1 MWVGKMT
8 KRNYNPNKDGIKI
21 NTINITMLILCCILC
36 AGVFVSAFRLRTKYN
51 TIIENMSKYARCT
64 QAVND
69 FRDTSDFLTNQVRLF
84 LVQQDV
90 SYAEKYFNEYY
101 VAKNRVR
108 SS

>member
-1 MWVGKMT
+1 MN
-8 KRNYNPNKDGIKI
+8 KRYYNPNKDGIKI

-36 AGVFVSAFRLRTKYN
+36 AGVFLSAFRIRSKYN
-51 TIIENMSKYARCT
+51 AIIENMSKYARCT

-90 SYAEKYFNEYY
+90 TYAEKYSFLQ
-101 VAKNRVR
+101 
-108 SS
+108 